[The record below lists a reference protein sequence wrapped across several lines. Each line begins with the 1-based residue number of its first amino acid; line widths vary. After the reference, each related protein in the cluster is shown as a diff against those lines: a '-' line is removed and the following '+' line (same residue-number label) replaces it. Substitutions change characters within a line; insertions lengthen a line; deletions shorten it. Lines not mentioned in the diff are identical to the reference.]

1 MIITIEIDDSEI
13 NTISGTMAAETV
25 LHEFR
30 RDPLWLI
37 EAANV
42 CTVSG
47 YFGRASYEGMI

>member
-25 LHEFR
+25 LNELR
-30 RDPLWLI
+30 RDPMWLI

-42 CTVSG
+42 CTVQG
-47 YFGRASYEGMI
+47 YFGKASYEGMI